1 MTLPWHHH
9 QVINA
14 AVILDGTLDLYLK
27 NGTKRRYESGDAL
40 IEVVNRL
47 HMGRAIGN
55 KDVHLIVF
63 YAGKKD
69 S

>member
-14 AVILDGTLDLYLK
+14 AVILDRTLDLYLK
-27 NGTKRRYESGDAL
+27 NRTKRRYESGDAL